1 MNSGS
6 IGMAKFSLLEL
17 VHPQQGET
25 FQPGHPTNI
34 KKWFSNSSAVQDYL
48 DVFFTL
54 FLLVTCLEQT
64 SGLKYLVQCKQF
76 TKKITL
82 KPRKSFIP
90 YGTFPKL
97 SYIARINLIK

>member
-34 KKWFSNSSAVQDYL
+34 KKWFSNRSAVRLPRCFFHSFL
-48 DVFFTL
+48 DSN
-54 FLLVTCLEQT
+54 LLGANKWPEILGTMQT
-64 SGLKYLVQCKQF
+64 IYQKNHSK
-76 TKKITL
+76 TKKKFYSL
-82 KPRKSFIP
+82 W
-90 YGTFPKL
+90 YLPKTEL
-97 SYIARINLIK
+97 YCKN

>member
-76 TKKITL
+76 TKKNHSKTKKKFYSL
-82 KPRKSFIP
+82 WNL
-90 YGTFPKL
+90 PKTEL
-97 SYIARINLIK
+97 YCKN

>member
-34 KKWFSNSSAVQDYL
+34 KNGFPIVVQYKTTQMFFHSFLASNLLGANKWPEIL
-48 DVFFTL
+48 GTM
-54 FLLVTCLEQT
+54 QT
-64 SGLKYLVQCKQF
+64 IYQ
-76 TKKITL
+76 KKSL
-82 KPRKSFIP
+82 
-90 YGTFPKL
+90 
-97 SYIARINLIK
+97 

>member
-48 DVFFTL
+48 DVFFHS
-54 FLLVTCLEQT
+54 FLASNLLGANKWPEILGTMQT
-64 SGLKYLVQCKQF
+64 IL
-76 TKKITL
+76 
-82 KPRKSFIP
+82 
-90 YGTFPKL
+90 PK
-97 SYIARINLIK
+97 